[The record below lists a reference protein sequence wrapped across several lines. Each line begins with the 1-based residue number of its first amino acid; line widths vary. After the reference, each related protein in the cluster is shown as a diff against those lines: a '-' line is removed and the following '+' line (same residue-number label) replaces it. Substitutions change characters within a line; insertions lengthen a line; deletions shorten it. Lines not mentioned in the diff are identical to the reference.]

1 MALFRSEIAHLF
13 PSSDPSGPESAA
25 PSSLYSRTKSMFNLD
40 SFRSPSAASF
50 GSLVEESEE
59 EEEEDEDELERLRRR
74 RRQSEHFSSLGVDHW
89 EPPVFRRSRSPSPK
103 KVEFKSV
110 EVRLEDRFP
119 HLKKK
124 SSRF

>member
-13 PSSDPSGPESAA
+13 PSSNPSGPESAA

-59 EEEEDEDELERLRRR
+59 EEEEDELERLRRR
-74 RRQSEHFSSLGVDHW
+74 RRQSEHFSSLGGDHW

-103 KVEFKSV
+103 KVEFQLTS
-110 EVRLEDRFP
+110 LEDRFP